1 VKGWGILESWIGVHK
16 TFYDAL
22 QITVSS
28 YKIKCIGFHFRR
40 VCLHFAFKT
49 AACPQLLRKT
59 DWTVFKIMDGSFF
72 LKPKRNRFSVF
83 RTPLINASE
92 ARRSSIVVAISE
104 Q

>member
-1 VKGWGILESWIGVHK
+1 VEERKREGLGILESWIGVPK

-28 YKIKCIGFHFRR
+28 YKIKCIGFQFRR

-59 DWTVFKIMDGSFF
+59 DWTVFKIMDGSVRFF
-72 LKPKRNRFSVF
+72 ENRTDFRFSAD
-83 RTPLINASE
+83 PYL
-92 ARRSSIVVAISE
+92 
-104 Q
+104 